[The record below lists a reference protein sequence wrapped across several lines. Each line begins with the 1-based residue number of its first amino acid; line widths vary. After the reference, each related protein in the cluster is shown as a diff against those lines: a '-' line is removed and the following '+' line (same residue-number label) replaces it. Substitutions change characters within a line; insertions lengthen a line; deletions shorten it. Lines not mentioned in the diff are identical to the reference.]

1 MPTLTKNLEL
11 YYHHRPVANLTAL
24 GTTNA
29 LGIVNGLIIE
39 VADSGLFEFQI
50 PALAIADGIDIV
62 AGYPGTYISGWN
74 AATNTPALSNA
85 TIEAAGHWY
94 DVTAAGTVN
103 FGAGNIVFAIGDRVY
118 STGVIY
124 QKGGVWIRQS
134 LPFLKTVPVLIAVST
149 GLTITSMI
157 VGVPY
162 TYQCTAA
169 AIVTLTII
177 GGTLRNPPVLNGSP
191 TTLGFNP
198 GDVFTLTLQ
207 SDTTIL
213 IN

>member
-11 YYHHRPVANLTAL
+11 YYQHRPVADLTAL
-24 GTTNA
+24 AAINTIGMA
-29 LGIVNGLIIE
+29 SGVIIDV
-39 VADSGLFEFQI
+39 VAAGVFGFER
-50 PALAIADGIDIV
+50 PATVIADAIDTIS
-62 AGYPGTYISGWN
+62 GYTGTYISGWD
-74 AATNTPALSNA
+74 ASTNTPTLSNA

-94 DVTAAGTVN
+94 NVTAAGTVN
-103 FGAGNIVFAIGDRVY
+103 FGAGGIAFSIGDRVY
-118 STGVIY
+118 STGTVY
-124 QKGGVWIRQS
+124 QKGGVWTRKS
-134 LPFLKTVPVLIAVST
+134 LPFLKTVPVLISVST
-149 GLTITSMI
+149 GLNIASMI

-177 GGTLRNPPVLNGSP
+177 GGTLRNPPVLNGGS

-213 IN
+213 IT